1 MTGKHTR
8 SKTER
13 ALTQRNRTELK
24 MNETILSTIDKIS
37 KIVPAERVLRDEP
50 MSRHTSFRIGGPAA
64 AFVTVNDEEELSSVM
79 KTVSGSGTEYMIIG
93 NGSNLLVSDEGYPGI
108 MIKLGGDFESITV
121 DPEDP
126 CRVNVGAAML
136 MSRTSAFLTEHGL
149 SGFEFASGIPGS
161 IGGAVFMNAGAYGGE
176 IKDVVRSVRVMD
188 TDGTGLRTM
197 SGEEMQFAYR
207 HSIAEDEDMLILSA
221 VMELVAD
228 DPAKIAERVAELQFK
243 RNSKQPVNYPSAGST
258 FKRPVGGFAA
268 ALIEQSGLKGFSV
281 GGAQVSEKHS
291 GFVIN
296 KGGASCEDVLAVMR
310 YVREKVLEDS
320 GILLEPEVRLINC
333 SL

>member
-1 MTGKHTR
+1 MKEII
-8 SKTER
+8 S
-13 ALTQRNRTELK
+13 
-24 MNETILSTIDKIS
+24 ETIKIFRDY
-37 KIVPAERVLRDEP
+37 VPDDRVLISEP

-64 AFVTVNDEEELSSVM
+64 AFVTVSDEKELAAVL
-79 KTVSGSGTEYMIIG
+79 TAVTGTGAEHMIIG

-108 MIKLGGDFESITV
+108 VIKLGGDFESISIS
-121 DPEDP
+121 DYDP

-136 MSRTSAFLTEHGL
+136 MSRTAAFLTGKGL

-176 IKDVVRSVRVMD
+176 IKDVVRSVRAMD
-188 TDGTGLRTM
+188 PDGTGLRTL
-197 SGEEMQFAYR
+197 SSEEMQFSYR
-207 HSIAEDEDMLILSA
+207 HSMAEDAGILILSA
-221 VMELVAD
+221 EMELSPD
-228 DPAKIAERVAELQFK
+228 DPEEIAARVAELQHK

-296 KGGASCEDVLAVMR
+296 TGGATCEDVLAVMR
-310 YVREKVLEDS
+310 HVREKVFEDS